1 MMHTHLY
8 ILIIQICIHVCV
20 NYTYIHTHNYT
31 QHTRPLGQR
40 ESQSQHSWQK
50 QLWEQH
56 LMLVFQSPVPIEHWG
71 PSDGT
76 FRWGP
81 RWDLHTQELHTREEP
96 WSYIGCSPPDL
107 LLTQG

>member
-1 MMHTHLY
+1 
-8 ILIIQICIHVCV
+8 
-20 NYTYIHTHNYT
+20 
-31 QHTRPLGQR
+31 
-40 ESQSQHSWQK
+40 
-50 QLWEQH
+50 
-56 LMLVFQSPVPIEHWG
+56 MLVFQSPVPIEHWG

-81 RWDLHTQELHTREEP
+81 RWDLHTQELHTGEEP